1 MATKEDLQ
9 KRLDDKSFDPS
20 KLNRKQ
26 RQIIDE
32 LIRRGELKG
41 PTTDEIIR
49 QRGVAAE
56 EIARRDEFY
65 ADPIG
70 EALEAEDSFFKGRP
84 TAELAGDLSGSI
96 APYVAMRKKI
106 YGAAVSGNL
115 WQKGPGKFLQ
125 SAIKVADRLP
135 GRFKL
140 LGGALKLAARA
151 ADVPSKVL
159 ASPAGRAEL
168 YSVLGGTVGA
178 GTGSITYDMLNEQIG
193 VNIASAITDEFR
205 D

>member
-56 EIARRDEFY
+56 AIARRDEFY

-70 EALEAEDSFFKGRP
+70 EA
-84 TAELAGDLSGSI
+84 
-96 APYVAMRKKI
+96 
-106 YGAAVSGNL
+106 
-115 WQKGPGKFLQ
+115 
-125 SAIKVADRLP
+125 
-135 GRFKL
+135 
-140 LGGALKLAARA
+140 
-151 ADVPSKVL
+151 
-159 ASPAGRAEL
+159 
-168 YSVLGGTVGA
+168 
-178 GTGSITYDMLNEQIG
+178 
-193 VNIASAITDEFR
+193 
-205 D
+205 